1 MDIRPRKRKRLDDDT
16 ERSTATGAAQS
27 SVESSDSVS
36 ATALS
41 RIPAP
46 LPIETPVPPPQD
58 KISHR
63 RKVVGRSFLGALIIG
78 IVLVVGGWIWYLS
91 QLTAVDTQ
99 QNDLVRVK
107 IERGSTPAQIGDL
120 LKEEG
125 VIRNQQ
131 AFAIYTQ
138 LTNTQNILQAGVYR
152 LSPAESTPQIVSHLT
167 EGSIDTFSLQF
178 LPGATLAENREVFL
192 KAGYSKDEIDTALS
206 ATYDLSLFSSR
217 PSTSDLEG
225 YIYGETYKFSSDATV
240 EEILERV
247 FAHYADVVSQ
257 NDLVAKFKARGLT
270 LYEGIT
276 LASIIQREAVKGD
289 EPQIAQ
295 VFYTRLAR
303 DMPLGSDV
311 TYQYIAD
318 KTGVPRD
325 TNLDSPYNT
334 RRYPGLPP
342 GPISVPGLSSLLAVA
357 DPAPGDYL
365 YFLSGDDDITYYA
378 RTISEHEAN
387 IAAHCAQKCSIL

>member
-1 MDIRPRKRKRLDDDT
+1 MDIRPRKRKRLDGDT
-16 ERSTATGAAQS
+16 VRPTAADAAP
-27 SVESSDSVS
+27 
-36 ATALS
+36 ATAS
-41 RIPAP
+41 PSISAP
-46 LPIETPVPPPQD
+46 LPIETPLPPSQD
-58 KISHR
+58 TMSHR
-63 RKVVGRSFLGALIIG
+63 RKVVLRSFLVVLIVG

-91 QLTAVDTQ
+91 QLTAVDTRQ
-99 QNDLVRVK
+99 DDLVRVK
-107 IERGSTPAQIGDL
+107 IERGSTLAQIGDL
-120 LKEEG
+120 LKERG

-138 LTNTQNILQAGVYR
+138 ITQIINTQNILQAGVYR

-167 EGSIDTFSLQF
+167 EGSIDTFSPQF
-178 LPGATLAENREVFL
+178 LPGATLAENREVFV

-206 ATYDLSLFSSR
+206 ATYESPLFSSR

-240 EEILERV
+240 KEILERV
-247 FAHYADVVSQ
+247 FAHYDDIVSQ

-334 RRYPGLPP
+334 RRYAGLPP

-365 YFLSGDDDITYYA
+365 YFLSGDDNITYYA

-387 IAAHCAQKCSIL
+387 IIAHCAQKCSIL